1 MNGNA
6 YRKSVKRR
14 YIQPVMGIEPIA
26 HELPSCSSRNH
37 STGLCRIVRMR
48 VNGKIKFGYSKPVE
62 FHVPKTVAEATAI
75 QNELRGNVELTPL
88 KKEPRTIAGA
98 DISYNR
104 FSDDF
109 FACVVVL
116 SLPDLEEVEKVFAKG
131 VATFPYVP
139 GYLSFR
145 EIPTL
150 LKAFEKLK
158 KKPDVIMADGQGIAH
173 PRRMGIAAHL
183 GLLLDIPTFGCGKH
197 RLFGVGEQP
206 ASRRGSTSLLRDPK
220 SREVVGAYVR
230 TKDKVAPV
238 IISAGHK
245 ITLEESIQLTLRT
258 GMSYRIPEP
267 TRRAHNLVNAFRRA
281 RLYGGQGEIRV

>member
-1 MNGNA
+1 MNGHSWDV
-6 YRKSVKRR
+6 SV
-14 YIQPVMGIEPIA
+14 
-26 HELPSCSSRNH
+26 S
-37 STGLCRIVRMR
+37 
-48 VNGKIKFGYSKPVE
+48 
-62 FHVPKTVAEATAI
+62 EATKI
-75 QNELRGNVELTPL
+75 QNQLRKDIRLEPL
-88 KKEPRTIAGA
+88 KHPPRTIAGA

-116 SLPDLEEVEKVFAKG
+116 SLPELTEVERVFAKG

-158 KKPDVIMADGQGIAH
+158 EKPDVVMADGQGIAH

-183 GLLLDIPTFGCGKH
+183 GLVLDIAFFGCAKSLLYGKA
-197 RLFGVGEQP
+197 EEP
-206 ASRRGSTSLLRDPK
+206 DEARGSFSYLVDPK
-220 SREVVGAYVR
+220 DGETIGALVR
-230 TKDKVAPV
+230 TKDRVKPV

-245 ITLEESIQLTLRT
+245 VTLEESVALALETSR
-258 GMSYRIPEP
+258 GYRIPEP
-267 TRRAHNLVNAFRRA
+267 TRRAHDLVNAFRR
-281 RLYGGQGEIRV
+281 GEI